1 LPCRNVIFI
10 NDGLVT
16 THYIPLKGVFKMI
29 NSKGQ
34 GAMEYLMTYG
44 WAILV
49 VIIVGIV
56 LWQSGVFGTG
66 GGGTSGFDKIRVEDY
81 ALSASTNVFTVSYEN
96 AAGQT
101 MSSVT
106 VNYTYQ
112 NGTTAGDGSVY
123 NSNWAPGKEYTDTIN
138 VGNPCGG
145 IAGAGY
151 SLDVGIAYTAE
162 SGLSHIENGTI
173 RGQCE

>member
-1 LPCRNVIFI
+1 MCVNPIE
-10 NDGLVT
+10 
-16 THYIPLKGVFKMI
+16 VFDMRM

-66 GGGTSGFDKIRVEDY
+66 SGGVSGFDKIRVRDY
-81 ALSASTNVFTVSYEN
+81 TASVAAKSIQVKYEN

-101 MSSVT
+101 IQK
-106 VNYTYQ
+106 VNVSYTYTSLT
-112 NGTTAGDGSVY
+112 NTSANWTGAAG
-123 NSNWAPGKEYTDTIN
+123 NNWAPGKEYTDLTYT
-138 VGNPCGG
+138 GGSLCGTT
-145 IAGAGY
+145 GAGY
-151 SLDVGIAYTAE
+151 ALDVSVTYTSEA
-162 SGLSHIENGTI
+162 SISHTEAGTI
-173 RGQCE
+173 RGKCEA

>member
-1 LPCRNVIFI
+1 MCVNPIE
-10 NDGLVT
+10 
-16 THYIPLKGVFKMI
+16 VFDMRM

-66 GGGTSGFDKIRVEDY
+66 SGGISGFDKFRIKDY
-81 ALSASTNVFTVSYEN
+81 RYGAAGLNVSYEN

-101 MSSVT
+101 VKKVNITYSGDVIAGASSACPL
-106 VNYTYQ
+106 
-112 NGTTAGDGSVY
+112 AGATCAKDSLWGGGVS
-123 NSNWAPGKEYTDTIN
+123 NNWAPGKEYGSSLPA
-138 VGNPCGG
+138 GNATSC
-145 IAGAGY
+145 ATTGAGY
-151 SLDVGIAYTAE
+151 TTSITIEYQTEA
-162 SGLSHIENGTI
+162 GLSHTESGTL
-173 RGQCE
+173 RGKCE